1 MMNIDLRIGERLL
14 VGDTV
19 IRLERKSGQIARL
32 VVDAARDLVVRREA
46 DKEVPSKKSEP
57 ERKTI

>member
-1 MMNIDLRIGERLL
+1 MMNFDLRIGERLL

-32 VVDAARDLVVRREA
+32 VVDAAPDLVVRREA
-46 DKEVPSKKSEP
+46 DNGVQVK
-57 ERKTI
+57 RQTMRFR